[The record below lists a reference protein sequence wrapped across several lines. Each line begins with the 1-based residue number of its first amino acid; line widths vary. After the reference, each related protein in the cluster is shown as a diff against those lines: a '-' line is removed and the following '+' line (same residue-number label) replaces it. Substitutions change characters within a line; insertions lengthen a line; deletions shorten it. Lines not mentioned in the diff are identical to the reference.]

1 MPLEPLIFVEVALT
15 DRLADNVQALLDENA
30 PVFDA
35 GRADTAIF
43 YSISNT
49 QAGLRGVSF
58 GNFLLKRVIDDLQRD
73 FPKLRHFATLS
84 PLPGFARWVAKNPR
98 EPAAAGLTLDAAQ
111 LAAGE
116 WRRDSTAVRGINESL
131 AQLAARYLTAA
142 KAARGEGRQ
151 PLDAVARFH
160 LGNGARIE
168 RINPGGDS
176 SAKGLQQS
184 FGVMVNYLYDLD
196 ELEQNVESFARE
208 GAIATSA
215 AVRRLAR
222 PKQVQ

>member
-1 MPLEPLIFVEVALT
+1 
-15 DRLADNVQALLDENA
+15 
-30 PVFDA
+30 VFDA

-116 WRRDSTAVRGINESL
+116 WRQDSTAVRGINESL

-222 PKQVQ
+222 PIQNQARRTK